1 MKYIIRLE
9 ELTKL
14 AAAVYFSWELGFSP
28 LVFILFLLV
37 PDISMIGYVVNS
49 RWGAYIYNL
58 VHHQTVGIALIVGG
72 YIMQDN
78 RIIFA
83 GLIVLGHSSL
93 DRMFGFGLKHID
105 DFMHTHLGWIGKK
118 TQDKQNVD

>member
-28 LVFILFLLV
+28 LVFILLLMV
-37 PDISMIGYVVNS
+37 PDISMIGYVVNN

-58 VHHQTVGIALIVGG
+58 AHHKTVGITLIVGG

-78 RIIFA
+78 RVIFA

-105 DFMHTHLGWIGKK
+105 NFKHTHLGWIGKK
-118 TQDKQNVD
+118 AQE